1 MDLKIYKHG
10 NSVTM
15 LPLVLCFIF
24 LFSKGLAEDTVAE
37 DIGPHQLERL
47 VGLLTAR
54 ECEELISVL
63 SHVEE
68 NVFQRLDRLSPERN
82 QLQLETRRRR
92 NTNQEPCRSALKDW
106 LQTHGRQIYYDR
118 LSRALQQIGRT
129 DIAIEVGKNINQ
141 DKILA
146 MQRYVDGYHDLV
158 NKMAAQQETH
168 QSDLEDNDDHEEELP
183 YSPKQ
188 ARGFTWED
196 VDLVVKRQP
205 VPPSQRRLFDIVWP
219 LLYGLVLGFAG
230 ALLVSVSILLITI
243 YVSHGNTTNYKTAHH
258 HPLLGVVTSSG
269 RAPSKTVP

>member
-188 ARGFTWED
+188 GEEP
-196 VDLVVKRQP
+196 QE
-205 VPPSQRRLFDIVWP
+205 QE
-219 LLYGLVLGFAG
+219 GLPGKMW
-230 ALLVSVSILLITI
+230 I
-243 YVSHGNTTNYKTAHH
+243 
-258 HPLLGVVTSSG
+258 
-269 RAPSKTVP
+269 